1 MASDPIA
8 RHVREEGAID
18 KTTKI
23 GLMVTGG
30 VALIVLVVVIVVRG
44 KKADERRAIEKV
56 NAEVTALRD
65 ELRGV
70 NIDDEV
76 AVNAALK
83 HAKEKESV
91 WKDSDLAVDIQGL
104 VTRTASG
111 LEQGKER
118 RQFLTQFDAIEGKL
132 RGSESL
138 TGDKLKEMRR
148 ELDEIEG
155 KVSGIGADVA
165 ARYALARTSA
175 DKLYAQRVLDETK
188 EYSSSNADNPRL
200 ALVRAQVAE
209 DEIKGLLDRTINEKN
224 TELQAYY
231 QPLYEQAVGESDRL
245 ATMLFTPAEIE
256 KTAWIDCLSGAQVA
270 NWNPSDVK
278 GFAHQIAGGV
288 LQLVGPDADAGR
300 TAVISI
306 GDREQWRNFVADME
320 FTVERGGMELYF
332 RLGRSANANTPGIF
346 VKTEGENSS
355 WEANRS
361 YKVVAS
367 LIGSSYVVRF
377 DNAPDKQAIQETLN
391 WRKTRKGGIGLFV
404 PPGAKIKFTR
414 FQVRELR

>member
-1 MASDPIA
+1 MA
-8 RHVREEGAID
+8 RHAREDGAID

-30 VALIVLVVVIVVRG
+30 VALVVLVVIIVVRG
-44 KKADERRAIEKV
+44 KKADERHAIEKV
-56 NAEVTALRD
+56 TAEVTALRD

-70 NIDDEV
+70 NLDDET

-91 WKDSDLAVDIQGL
+91 WKDSDLAVDIQSLVGKTQLGL
-104 VTRTASG
+104 D
-111 LEQGKER
+111 QGKER
-118 RQFLTQFDAIEGKL
+118 RQFLSQFDAIEGKL
-132 RGSESL
+132 RGADKL

-155 KVSGIGADVA
+155 KVAGVGADVA

-175 DKLYAQRVLDETK
+175 DKLYAQRVLDEAK
-188 EYSSSNADNPRL
+188 EYSNSNADNPRL
-200 ALVRAQVAE
+200 ALVRSQVAE
-209 DEIKGLLDRTINEKN
+209 DEIRTLLDRTINEKN
-224 TELQAYY
+224 TDLQAYY
-231 QPLYEQAVGESDRL
+231 QPLFEQAVAESDRL
-245 ATMLFTPAEIE
+245 ASALFTPAEID
-256 KTAWIDCLSGAQVA
+256 KTPWTDCLSGAQVA

-306 GDREQWRNFVADME
+306 GDREQWRNFVADMK
-320 FTVERGGMELYF
+320 FTIERGGLELYF
-332 RLGRSANANTPGIF
+332 HLGRSANANTPGLF
-346 VKTEGENSS
+346 AKTEGDNAT

-367 LIGSSYVVRF
+367 IIGSNYLVRF
-377 DNAPDKQAIQETLN
+377 DNAPDKQSIQEALN
-391 WRKTRKGGIGLFV
+391 WRKSRKGGIGLFI
-404 PPGAKIKFTR
+404 PPGAKIKFTK
-414 FQVRELR
+414 FQVRDLR